1 MIDTYSVASATASQ
15 FRTLPIERQDP
26 WESRKAWQG
35 VIAAIKAGNMQ
46 ETADSKNKLES
57 AQRELRKRTETAEES
72 WRALFFTKET
82 GHPIAEKL
90 LTEAGKNLEVQST
103 VGVWRFNP
111 SAASSLQR
119 PWRGDLTPFG

>member
-57 AQRELRKRTETAEES
+57 AQRELRKRTETAEEA

-90 LTEAGKNLEVQST
+90 LAEVGKNLEVQST

-111 SAASSLQR
+111 SAASNLQR